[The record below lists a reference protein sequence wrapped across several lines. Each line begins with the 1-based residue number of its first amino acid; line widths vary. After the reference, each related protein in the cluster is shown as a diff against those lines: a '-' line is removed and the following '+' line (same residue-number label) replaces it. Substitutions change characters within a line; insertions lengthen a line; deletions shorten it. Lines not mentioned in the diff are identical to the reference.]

1 MRAPAVSPA
10 KLLGRLALVLVA
22 LLLATVSMTTPAKAD
37 EPSVAKGDGG
47 AAVVAGAVGES
58 ADGAPVGAL
67 GGAGADGEPD
77 APTLAGHLS
86 SGMLRVSADVALVD
100 SDDEAVEPVV
110 GSFTVDG
117 LTYAIVGE
125 GQVALVA
132 VSPRT
137 LAGGLTGG
145 SEVALGGGSPG
156 APSEE
161 GSGSG
166 APPRSGAE
174 QVPSGAASPQPQPSP
189 SVEAADSGEAVDGSM
204 AASLAG
210 AGDESFGSG
219 SDGAEGLAAPGPD
232 ASADAEGAGE
242 PEVLTLPETV
252 FYDGSDYSLTAIGP
266 RALAGCDAATVVIP
280 ASVASVDQAAF
291 EGSPVASVEVADG
304 SPHLSSYDGMLFDAD
319 QTRLLLIPEGKQ
331 GAARIP
337 ETAEGVLADA
347 LSHSGGPGPSAVGA
361 GGAAYLSRNG
371 CLYDAS
377 GALAWAPPEP
387 EGAAPSGHAGVLP
400 AASLGEAAA
409 SRGTYDITV
418 KNVEGSTLYKV
429 NAANTTATPIE
440 SRVISCG
447 SVSHQV
453 HLRFLSKNGSLIV
466 QLWHNTTSDDSYYRW
481 LKPGHVLVGVRV
493 SNGSATDEIR
503 ASAVG
508 TSYTGSSAIKGA
520 GRTIEP
526 IFEQVTYAGLRLDK
540 QGGTGGSDSVASVR
554 YGQSMPAITPPTKV
568 GYKFA
573 GYTRYSN
580 GNGTKYYDEDGK
592 SAHVWDYC
600 EERPTSLGTSV
611 SLSPLGRGTLYAY
624 WEKIGTVTM
633 RFDPQGATIDGV
645 EGPHVRNCA
654 YADGLT
660 LAAVGWPDWA
670 WAGSSRVS
678 RPGYSFKGWFTQP
691 SGGSQVTAASPLPAT
706 STTYYAQWSAKT
718 VWYYLDPNGGAFTN
732 GQATNLCSRHVTY
745 DGETTLGQVTWLDPI
760 RSGYSFE
767 GWFTAASGGSQ
778 VTSATVVP
786 YDYPTYY
793 AHWKGRDVT
802 LSWDSDGGSTVAAT
816 TQTYADGAKVALPEP
831 PSRPGYEFKGWFDA
845 EGSQVTG
852 QTPLP
857 TSNAAYHAR
866 WEAAH
871 VWWYFDPNG
880 GAFTNGQTTTIYA
893 DGGAYDP
900 SKVLGDFWWQ
910 DARRHGYRFDGWFTA
925 ASGGSQVTSATVV
938 PYDYPTYYAHWSQ
951 PTVWY
956 YLDPNGGAFTNGQAT
971 NLCSR
976 HVTYDGET
984 TLGQV
989 TWLDPIRSGY
999 SFEGWFT
1006 AASGGSQVTSATV
1019 VPYDY
1024 PTYYAHWKGR
1034 DNAISYE
1041 LGGGELDDPPRSY
1054 TIEDADFDLPT
1065 PTRYGYRFD
1074 GWDVEGAQGAGVE
1087 DVIAEDGSKSIRVKQ
1102 GTYGDLSC
1110 TARWTLRYDLD
1121 VPVADPGSVT
1131 FEADSLT
1138 GQVRV
1143 KPGTSAEGAILS
1155 YMAVPV
1161 ALDEVSCEGLG
1172 VDGSPDDAGGA
1183 PELEAVFGTG
1193 SAAKVRFTATL
1204 GEGDA
1209 ALTAKVTAGGA
1220 ASSASLAG
1228 LSIPAAAS
1236 KDAPGRLPVAYG
1248 LELDP
1253 DLAIPPMRDAA
1264 PVARLTYTM
1273 SLPGAGA

>member
-10 KLLGRLALVLVA
+10 KLLGRLALTFVA
-22 LLLATVSMTTPAKAD
+22 LMLATVSMTTPAKAD

-77 APTLAGHLS
+77 APTLAGYLLG
-86 SGMLRVSADVALVD
+86 GMLRVSADVALVD
-100 SDDEAVEPVV
+100 GDDEAVEPVV

-137 LAGGLTGG
+137 LAGGLVGG

-242 PEVLTLPETV
+242 PEVLALPETV
-252 FYDGSDYSLTAIGP
+252 SYDSSDYSLTAIGP

-280 ASVASVDQAAF
+280 ASVATVDQAAF

-304 SPHLSSYDGMLFDAD
+304 SPHLSSYDGMLFDAGM
-319 QTRLLLIPEGKQ
+319 TRLLLIPEGKQ
-331 GAARIP
+331 GAALVP
-337 ETAEGVLADA
+337 ESAEGVLVDA

-371 CLYDAS
+371 CLYDTS

-409 SRGTYDITV
+409 SRGTCDITV

-611 SLSPLGRGTLYAY
+611 SLSPLGRGTLYAC

-660 LAAVGWPDWA
+660 LAAVDWPDWA

-718 VWYYLDPNGGAFTN
+718 VWYYLDPNGGAFSN
-732 GQATNLCSRHVTY
+732 GQATKLCSRHVTY
-745 DGETTLGQVTWLDPI
+745 DGETTLGQVTWLGAW
-760 RSGYSFE
+760 RSGYDLE
-767 GWFTAASGGSQ
+767 GWFTEPEGGS
-778 VTSATVVP
+778 
-786 YDYPTYY
+786 
-793 AHWKGRDVT
+793 
-802 LSWDSDGGSTVAAT
+802 
-816 TQTYADGAKVALPEP
+816 E
-831 PSRPGYEFKGWFDA
+831 
-845 EGSQVTG
+845 
-852 QTPLP
+852 
-857 TSNAAYHAR
+857 
-866 WEAAH
+866 
-871 VWWYFDPNG
+871 
-880 GAFTNGQTTTIYA
+880 
-893 DGGAYDP
+893 
-900 SKVLGDFWWQ
+900 
-910 DARRHGYRFDGWFTA
+910 
-925 ASGGSQVTSATVV
+925 
-938 PYDYPTYYAHWSQ
+938 
-951 PTVWY
+951 
-956 YLDPNGGAFTNGQAT
+956 
-971 NLCSR
+971 
-976 HVTYDGET
+976 
-984 TLGQV
+984 
-989 TWLDPIRSGY
+989 
-999 SFEGWFT
+999 
-1006 AASGGSQVTSATV
+1006 VTSATV

-1041 LGGGELDDPPRSY
+1041 LGGGELGDPPLSY

-1065 PTRYGYRFD
+1065 PTRYGYQFD
-1074 GWDVEGAQGAGVE
+1074 GWDVVGAQGAGVE
-1087 DVIAEDGSKSIRVKQ
+1087 DATAEDGSRVTRVKA

-1143 KPGTSAEGAILS
+1143 VPGTSAEGAILS

-1161 ALDEVSCEGLG
+1161 ALDSLSCEGLDASG
-1172 VDGSPDDAGGA
+1172 AVDASGGA
-1183 PELEAVFGTG
+1183 PELEALFGAG
-1193 SAAKVRFTATL
+1193 SAAKVRFTASL

-1209 ALTAKVTAGGA
+1209 AHTAKLTAGGA
-1220 ASSASLAG
+1220 TGTASLAG
-1228 LSIPAAAS
+1228 LSIPAATS
-1236 KDAPGRLPVAYG
+1236 HDAPGRIPVNYG
-1248 LELDP
+1248 LELDS
-1253 DLAIPPMRDAA
+1253 DLVVPPVRDAA
-1264 PVARLTYTM
+1264 PVARLAYTV